1 MAQFSFFNAAV
12 ASCPVCAV
20 TGTTAETVGATT
32 GPQSSQLAAAVS
44 AGLLAGG
51 VAKAAVNAA
60 IPRAL
65 KMSEARM
72 ETVIS
77 AECRRVWLAKG

>member
-1 MAQFSFFNAAV
+1 MQSSSFSEAGTRVLVSDV
-12 ASCPVCAV
+12 AGVS
-20 TGTTAETVGATT
+20 TESGGA
-32 GPQSSQLAAAVS
+32 GSQSSQREMAVS

-51 VAKAAVNAA
+51 VANAAVSAA

-65 KMSEARM
+65 NIREARM